1 MTAPTPTPTPTPTPA
16 PAQDALV
23 DLVDLEMVSRMR
35 LSVLR
40 LSRRLRQNAAAGLTA
55 SQLAL
60 LSTLDRRGAM
70 TLGDLAAH
78 EGVQPPSVTR
88 MVDALEKAGLVKRV
102 DSVTDRRAVMAQLT
116 GKGRKAMEDVRR
128 RRDAW
133 LAERMARLTPEEQDL
148 LEAALPVLEAL
159 AEDRRPQAAEAGK
172 GEGR

>member
-1 MTAPTPTPTPTPTPA
+1 MTAPTPTPTP
-16 PAQDALV
+16 AQDA
-23 DLVDLEMVSRMR
+23 LVDLEMVSRMR

>member
-1 MTAPTPTPTPTPTPA
+1 MTAPTPTPTPTP
-16 PAQDALV
+16 AQDA
-23 DLVDLEMVSRMR
+23 LVDLEMVSRMR